1 MSLEDKLKALE
12 KSPAFQKKVAE
23 ARKAAIKSGKPFG
36 SGNGAGGVV
45 SDETASRKIVDEIL
59 EKVDAVIVAKFP
71 HMPNNLF
78 RVYGPFSTED
88 GFYEYRIFFDPAA
101 IHRRSLYHGGYPDG
115 LENVIALYSH
125 GSEPTKKPVWNN
137 AGLEW
142 DYRLKRQHGEYAEGR
157 HYFIKAGWYVR
168 PDDFLRSCIDILNA
182 EYTDKNIKIT
192 LDKKY
197 YP

>member
-1 MSLEDKLKALE
+1 MSIEDKLKALE
-12 KSPAFQKKVAE
+12 KSPAFQAKVIA
-23 ARKAAIKSGKPFG
+23 ARKAAIKSGKSFG
-36 SGNGAGGVV
+36 QGNGAGGVV
-45 SDETASRKIVDEIL
+45 MDDASARKYVDDIL
-59 EKVDAVIVAKFP
+59 EKVYVVLSAKFP
-71 HMPNNLF
+71 SMPRNMF
-78 RVYGPFSTED
+78 RVYGPFQTKD

-168 PDDFLRSCIDILNA
+168 PDDFLRSCIDALNVA
-182 EYTDKNIKIT
+182 YADKNIKIT
-192 LDKKY
+192 LDPRY

>member
-12 KSPAFQKKVAE
+12 QSPAFQKKIAE
-23 ARKAAIKSGKPFG
+23 ARKAAIKAGKSFG
-36 SGNGAGGVV
+36 SGGGAGGIVA
-45 SDETASRKIVDEIL
+45 DEAAPRKVVDEIL
-59 EKVDAVIVAKFP
+59 AKVDAVIVAKFP

-78 RVYGPFSTED
+78 EVYGPFPTKD

-182 EYTDKNIKIT
+182 EYAEKNIKIT

>member
-1 MSLEDKLKALE
+1 MSIEDKLKALE
-12 KSPAFQKKVAE
+12 KSPAFQAKVLA
-23 ARKAAIKSGKPFG
+23 ARKAALKSGKSFG
-36 SGNGAGGVV
+36 QGNGAGGVV
-45 SDETASRKIVDEIL
+45 ADDTAARQY
-59 EKVDAVIVAKFP
+59 VDAILDKVYAVLSTKFP
-71 HMPNNLF
+71 SMPRNMF
-78 RVYGPFSTED
+78 RVYGPFQTKD
-88 GFYEYRIFFDPAA
+88 GFYEYRIFFEPAA

-168 PDDFLRSCIDILNA
+168 PDDFLRSCIDALNV
-182 EYTDKNIKIT
+182 EYADKNIKIT
-192 LDKKY
+192 LDPRY

>member
-36 SGNGAGGVV
+36 SGGGAGGIVA
-45 SDETASRKIVDEIL
+45 DEAASRKVVDEIL
-59 EKVDAVIVAKFP
+59 AKVDAVIVAKFP

-78 RVYGPFSTED
+78 RVYGPFPTED

-142 DYRLKRQHGEYAEGR
+142 DYRLKRQRR

>member
-1 MSLEDKLKALE
+1 MSLEDKIKALE

-36 SGNGAGGVV
+36 SGSGAGGVV
-45 SDETASRKIVDEIL
+45 ADEAASRKIVDEIL
-59 EKVDAVIVAKFP
+59 AKVDAVIVAKFP
-71 HMPNNLF
+71 NMPNNLF
-78 RVYGPFSTED
+78 EVYGPFATKD
-88 GFYEYRIFFDPAA
+88 GFYEYRIFFNPAA

-142 DYRLKRQHGEYAEGR
+142 DYRLKRQHGEYAEGQ
-157 HYFIKAGWYVR
+157 HYFIPAGYYKR

-182 EYTDKNIKIT
+182 EYADKNIKIT